1 MLSKSQVTCWIV
13 TAGVVGMENQ
23 CLGLA
28 QALGVTPIVK
38 RVKLRTPWKQLVP
51 YFRVGLKWAFSGHGD
66 PVAPPWPD
74 LIIASGRAGAAA
86 CLLARR
92 ASGKNGGKKTFT
104 VHIQNPVIDPSRF
117 DLVALPRHDH
127 VLGDNV
133 ITTRGALH
141 RVTPDLLAQESAK
154 FAETFAHLPA
164 PHTVALIG
172 GTNSVYQFTPQE
184 MAPLAAQLASL
195 AKETGGSVIATTSR
209 RTGTENLAILKE
221 ALKDVPHF
229 IWDWESKGENPYY
242 AMLGTAD
249 TILVTAD
256 SVNMASEACSTG
268 KPVYV
273 IPLAGGSDKFRL
285 FHQALRDDGM
295 TRPFKGKLEKWSY
308 TPLNDVQLV
317 ANRVR
322 QMMGIEDAP

>member
-1 MLSKSQVTCWIV
+1 MLSKSQVTCWVV

-28 QALGVTPIVK
+28 AALGVTPIVK
-38 RVKLRTPWKQLVP
+38 RVKLRAPWKQLAP
-51 YFRVGLKWAFSGHGD
+51 YIRCGLKWAFSTKGD
-66 PVAPPWPD
+66 PVGPPWPD

-92 ASGKNGGKKTFT
+92 ESKKAGGKKTFT
-104 VHIQNPVIDPSRF
+104 VHIQNPVIDASRF
-117 DLVALPRHDH
+117 DLVALPRHDT
-127 VLGDNV
+127 VLGENV
-133 ITTRGALH
+133 ITTRGSLH
-141 RVTPDLLAQESAK
+141 RVTPELLAQEAAK
-154 FAETFAHLPA
+154 FADTFAALPS
-164 PHTVALIG
+164 PHIVAVIG
-172 GTNSVYQFTPQE
+172 GTNAVYQFTPQE
-184 MAPLAAQLASL
+184 MKPLAAQLAAL

-209 RTGTENLAILKE
+209 RTGADNLAILKE

-256 SVNMASEACSTG
+256 SVNMTSEACSTG

-285 FHQALRDDGM
+285 FHQALRDDGF
-295 TRPFKGKLEKWSY
+295 TRPFKGKLESWTPSQ
-308 TPLNDVQLV
+308 PLNDVDLV

-322 QMMGIEDAP
+322 EMMGIER